1 MLHMMERW
9 HARFPATAEA
19 VHAIR
24 GEMAALAR
32 ACGLAETR
40 INDVKLA
47 VSEAAT
53 NAVRHA
59 YPSGT
64 TGAVAATAW
73 TEAAQL
79 RITISDEGAGMVP
92 RSDSPGLGLGLPL
105 IASLA
110 DDVQII
116 SAPHAGTEIRLA
128 FPCPH
133 G

>member
-1 MLHMMERW
+1 MMERW